1 MEIFNNCISDVEK
14 ILSGIPALQ
23 WDYDPT
29 QCWETTDR
37 SELIML
43 REAAFELGGS
53 GKPALSFHCFTTD
66 ERFVPGDSVRLY
78 GPDLSLLK
86 ADTAF
91 ARIVLISTQDVGED
105 DAAYRALQDIEFYRY
120 HVFPTGYMVRA
131 LSEDSREQVRVSRS
145 AVRAGISF
153 RTVGY
158 DYIREYKKDPNVR
171 SVQVLFVTDPD
182 ADHTALKKTGKTA
195 SDITRSL
202 NTILEGLPT
211 DCDSCG
217 LREICDEVEGMREL
231 HFQRSGK
238 DHDR

>member
-1 MEIFNNCISDVEK
+1 MEIFNSCISELEK
-14 ILSGIPALQ
+14 TLSAAPVRR
-23 WDYDPT
+23 WDYDPG

-53 GKPALSFHCFTTD
+53 GKPALSYHCFTTD
-66 ERFVPGDSVRLY
+66 ERLVPGDGVRLY
-78 GPDLSLLK
+78 GPDICELK
-86 ADTAF
+86 ADSPF
-91 ARIVLISTQDVGED
+91 ARIVLISTQYVGED
-105 DAAYRALQDIEFYRY
+105 DAAYRALQDIEFNRY
-120 HVFPTGYMVRA
+120 HVFPKGYMVRA
-131 LSEDSREQVRVSRS
+131 LSEDRREQVRISRG
-145 AVRAGISF
+145 AVKAGISF
-153 RTVGY
+153 RTVGN

-171 SVQVLFVTDPD
+171 SVQVLFVTDPSV
-182 ADHTALKKTGKTA
+182 DHAALKKTGKTA
-195 SDITRSL
+195 SDIARSL

-238 DHDR
+238 GS